1 MNELEQA
8 FRQMAEGLKAK
19 EPRYTIL
26 DCEHVVDTV
35 KDIEYHL
42 EYGEVYAITMGENKT
57 LILTGKQMTETE
69 AGILMRVASELPKLY
84 ADAQRAYLRTILTAE
99 VQTKGIASTKPT
111 ERYTP

>member
-8 FRQMAEGLKAK
+8 FKQMAEGLRAK
-19 EPRYTIL
+19 DPRYTIL
-26 DCEHVVDTV
+26 NCEHVIDTV

-42 EYGEVYAITMGENKT
+42 EHGEVYTITMGENKT

-84 ADAQRAYLRTILTAE
+84 ADAQRAYLRTILVTE
-99 VQTKGIASTKPT
+99 VQTKGVAPVKPT